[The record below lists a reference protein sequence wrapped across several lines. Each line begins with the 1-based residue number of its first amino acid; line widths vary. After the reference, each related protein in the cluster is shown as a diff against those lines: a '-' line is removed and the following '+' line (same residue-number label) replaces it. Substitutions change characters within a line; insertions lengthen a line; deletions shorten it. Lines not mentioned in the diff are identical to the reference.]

1 MAIEE
6 LAKQQIPG
14 VGITNRGTVA
24 ESIRP
29 GQLRITLGKRA
40 LKLCRCTI

>member
-29 GQLRITLGKRA
+29 GQLSAVVLAVFGCLMRT
-40 LKLCRCTI
+40 